1 MITGSGMAKE
11 AVFTM
16 KLESELRDEFVAEA
30 EAAHRPA
37 SQVVRELMREFVQR
51 QREARDYDAFVRR
64 KVEVARASMR
74 AGRGLPNEEIEAEFA
89 AWRIKAAG
97 GS

>member
-1 MITGSGMAKE
+1 MAKE

-16 KLESELRDEFVAEA
+16 KLEPELRAEFMAEA

-51 QREARDYDAFVRR
+51 QREARDYDEFLSQ
-64 KVEVARASMR
+64 KVEAGRVSMR
-74 AGRGLPNEEIEAEFA
+74 AGLGRSNEAVEAEFA
-89 AWRIKAAG
+89 ARRAG
-97 GS
+97 VASEA

>member
-1 MITGSGMAKE
+1 MAKE

-16 KLESELRDEFVAEA
+16 KLEPELRAAFMAEA

-51 QREARDYDAFVRR
+51 QREARDYDEFLSR
-64 KVEVARASMR
+64 KVEAGRAAMR
-74 AGRGLPNEEIEAEFA
+74 AGLGRSNEEVEAEFA
-89 AWRIKAAG
+89 ARRAG
-97 GS
+97 VAN